1 MISNVY
7 RYICILGVLAL
18 FINSCGESD
27 KDDSKAKEGEESQNS
42 GTLAIE
48 IDGVAVTN
56 ESLSLDGVDIPQ
68 VEPPVKEVTPGALAI
83 NSTTPLR
90 LDDGLNLNS
99 SGNTFTL
106 NCSKEAEVCPGGD
119 GYAQDICYFLNDL
132 KCRFL
137 GTESGPSTI
146 PGILNEVDNNS
157 ATFKQRTKDSYVG
170 CLDPNNDENFADN
183 LRKALIGAGRTSGD
197 VLEKLAELDPYELT
211 EYNPTYTFFRY
222 DFDEN
227 TPTGESYDFSLP
239 FPIKAGCADVYD
251 ETENKFRTYA
261 KEAADANGV
270 SKTHI
275 LEHSYNGFA
284 ATVSSEEGKQDR
296 VEIFRTVGSKDYTDY
311 KQVNTSDNEKVG
323 TNLIYHLKADP
334 NNSTLEMTMAGVG
347 AGPGCGMHF
356 ISDGEHLYGW
366 WDPGIITK
374 DGENADSTC
383 VNTPTIE
390 NASTAENPGN
400 GPVLREVC
408 VDLVTSGEITQVDM
422 STCENK
428 DLNSSAFTMPTYTL
442 NANNINS
449 DKFDGFP
456 GLEAYSA
463 SEIFGGDKIDK
474 DLMTPLVM
482 INFGNFDFGSEK

>member
-27 KDDSKAKEGEESQNS
+27 KDDSSGDTQNS

-83 NSTTPLR
+83 NSTTQLS

-99 SGNTFTL
+99 SGNTFKL
-106 NCSKEAEVCPGGD
+106 KCSDYGPDYECPAGLGD
-119 GYAQDICYFLNDL
+119 YGQDICTFLTDL

-170 CLDPNNDENFADN
+170 CLDPNNDENFAKKLKD
-183 LRKALIGAGRTSGD
+183 ALVDAGRTSGD
-197 VLEKLAELDPYELT
+197 AIQKLDSLDPYELT
-211 EYNPTYTFFRY
+211 VYEPIYTFYKY

-251 ETENKFRTYA
+251 EAENKFRTYA
-261 KEAADANGV
+261 KEAADADGI
-270 SKTHI
+270 SRTHI

-296 VEIFRTVGSKDYTDY
+296 VEIFRTVGSQDYTNYNQD
-311 KQVNTSDNEKVG
+311 SG

-334 NNSTLEMTMAGVG
+334 NKSILEMTMAGVG

-390 NASTAENPGN
+390 NASTADNEGN

-408 VDLVTSGEITQVDM
+408 VDLVTSGELTQVDI
-422 STCENK
+422 SECANK
-428 DLNSSAFTMPTYTL
+428 NLNSSEFTMPTYTL
-442 NANNINS
+442 NANTINS
-449 DKFDGFP
+449 DKFGGFP
-456 GLEAYSA
+456 GFEAYNA
-463 SEIFGGDKIDK
+463 SEIFGGDEIDRT
-474 DLMTPLVM
+474 LMTPLVM
-482 INFGNFDFGSEK
+482 INFGSFDFGSEKE